1 MCYID
6 KEVDILGERTKNAL
20 AHFWL
25 SSETDETVRRI
36 AKTEG
41 RSVSMV
47 YRDLVEKGLVA
58 GGYRSGSEDLSAMVQ
73 TAVQEAMRP
82 QIERLAA
89 ISAKG
94 TQVSAAAFFL
104 AVYNGRQALP
114 DYLRESFEEVAAQAR
129 KLGIEY
135 LKLSKDKNLD
145 DFIRRGV
152 RRMGDDEL

>member
-1 MCYID
+1 M
-6 KEVDILGERTKNAL
+6 
-20 AHFWL
+20 
-25 SSETDETVRRI
+25 
-36 AKTEG
+36 
-41 RSVSMV
+41 SMV
-47 YRDLVEKGLVA
+47 YRDLIEKGLVA
-58 GGYRSGSEDLSAMVQ
+58 SGYRSGSQDLSAMVQ

-104 AVYNGRQALP
+104 AVHNGRRALP